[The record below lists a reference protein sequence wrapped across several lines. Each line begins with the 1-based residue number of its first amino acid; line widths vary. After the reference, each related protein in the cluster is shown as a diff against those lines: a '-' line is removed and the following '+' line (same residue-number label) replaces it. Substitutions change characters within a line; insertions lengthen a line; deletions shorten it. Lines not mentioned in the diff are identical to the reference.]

1 MKRKRFTVLSML
13 LAAILIL
20 GCASSGSSFHS
31 EAGRSSLKDM
41 AGKIKNPGKK
51 AALTKSYGVFPG
63 LERKDK
69 KRLKGYKTVVI
80 DAEYFTTADIAQM
93 HKAGQKVYSYLN
105 IGSLETYRSYYKKFK
120 SITIGKYENWPD
132 EYWID
137 VSKASWQKYVVNTL
151 AKKLVQKK
159 VDGFFLDNTDIYY
172 IRHNKK
178 IYNGLI
184 KILKDLKKYK
194 KAVIINGGD
203 TFVSEALKKKD
214 FKKGMVKGVNQEC
227 VITNINF
234 KKKTFTAQNKDSRKY
249 FEKYLL
255 NCKKKGLTI
264 FLTEYAKNG
273 SRLEKDVAKFC
284 KARKYQYYVSHNI
297 ELNGI

>member
-1 MKRKRFTVLSML
+1 MKRKGLTVISML

-20 GCASSGSSFHS
+20 GCASSGGRIHS
-31 EAGRSSLKDM
+31 EAGGGTLKDM
-41 AGKIKNPGKK
+41 AGRVKNSGKK
-51 AALTKSYGVFPG
+51 AALTKAYGVFPG
-63 LERKDK
+63 LERKDRN
-69 KRLKGYKTVVI
+69 RLKGYETVVI
-80 DAEYFTTADIAQM
+80 DAEYFTSADIARM

-105 IGSLETYRSYYKKFK
+105 VGSLETYRSYYKKFK

-151 AKKLVQKK
+151 AKKLVQKR

-194 KAVIINGGD
+194 KNVIINGGD
-203 TFVSEALKKKD
+203 TFVAEALKRKD

-227 VITNINF
+227 VITRINF
-234 KKKTFTAQNKDSRKY
+234 KKKSFSAQSRDSRKY
-249 FEKYLL
+249 FERYLAE
-255 NCKKKGLTI
+255 CKKRGLSI
-264 FLTEYAKNG
+264 YLTEYAQKG
-273 SRLEKDVAKFC
+273 SRLEKDVAKYC
-284 KARKYQYYVSHNI
+284 KSKKYQYYVSHNI
-297 ELNGI
+297 QLNGL